1 MQMERKKSWVAV
13 LISNK
18 IDFKT
23 KALVRNEGHYI
34 MIKGTI
40 QQEDMTLGNIYP
52 PNIEAPKYVMQI
64 LMDIK
69 GEADSNGVRIRDI
82 NTSLTSMDRSFRPK
96 FNKDTVA

>member
-40 QQEDMTLGNIYP
+40 QQEDIFLVNLYVP
-52 PNIEAPKYVMQI
+52 QKRAPKYGKQI
-64 LMDIK
+64 LMGIQ
-69 GEADSNGVRIRDI
+69 GEI
-82 NTSLTSMDRSFRPK
+82 NRNTT
-96 FNKDTVA
+96 